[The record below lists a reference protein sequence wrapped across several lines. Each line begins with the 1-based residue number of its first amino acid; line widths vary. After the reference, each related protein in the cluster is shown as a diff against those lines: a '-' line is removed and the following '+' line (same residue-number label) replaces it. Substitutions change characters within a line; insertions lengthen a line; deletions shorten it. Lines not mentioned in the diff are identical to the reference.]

1 MGLFKDCGC
10 GCDGARQ
17 QEKLVTSAMSA
28 LTFFIVSNPETYR
41 LTRSIFGKWVS
52 GPTGC
57 ASTSGL
63 TLHAIVFML
72 VVWGMMNVK
81 KEGYSIEDKPAQIV
95 VDGEVIG
102 PAPEVIK
109 MKVDLKPKAPPKM
122 ADMPTAVPGFSE
134 EQFGFLDSGLE
145 LGAMDIAEE
154 IDAPVTQCGC
164 DNGQTVTI
172 S

>member
-81 KEGYSIEDKPAQIV
+81 KEGYSIEDKPAQMV
-95 VDGEVIG
+95 VDGEVVG
-102 PAPEVIK
+102 PAPKVIK